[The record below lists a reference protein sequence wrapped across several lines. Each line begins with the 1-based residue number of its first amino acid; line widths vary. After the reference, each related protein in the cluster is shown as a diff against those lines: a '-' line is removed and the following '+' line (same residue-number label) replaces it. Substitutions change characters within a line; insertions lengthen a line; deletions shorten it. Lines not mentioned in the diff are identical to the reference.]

1 MQFTGLA
8 GQKDKK
14 PRGGGQNPGTKRNR
28 RPTDVARSM
37 ASRNNRWGVEQPRLI
52 ELDSKYQQREKVGA
66 ARLDAA
72 EHVISSLQQ
81 PYALAKKLNLITFW
95 LKDWDDVLPPEVLN
109 QDLLD
114 PDSMV
119 SQAEANAIAVLKEKR
134 KLDSTPEPFGK
145 DPSINKASQTLPIKA
160 PHVSHWEDY
169 RADPAPPRQVSANKR
184 PDPLPSVVPV
194 PPVLSRNERIEPPS
208 CIPVLPEKSAKKI
221 VRPSKHAPLSVSLRS
236 TAPASDL
243 EQENCQLDKLEFSI
257 QFAFLIARLDGTLSP
272 SAKKLIHD
280 YFQEQYASEAALA
293 NRAKAYCVHLERGP
307 IKFENGIGQFHKLFT
322 ADERSRL
329 ISLGGQII
337 QASDRENKKAVALL
351 QKMAGDLKS
360 SLVLENAAVKTP
372 EPPPDS
378 PQPLA
383 TQPLATQCTPLATS
397 KDDYLRILEIDPSLT
412 ISADFVRRQFNH
424 VCGKYAPERA
434 ASLDREFVELFDKK
448 REEIKIAEIKI
459 AATALLQELGEEL
472 ESTTSSQPK
481 ALRENP
487 DLDKEFGVGSMS
499 LYDDIS
505 LTDSDRKTKEVFG
518 DQVVVKSLS
527 QHNVFHGLPRF
538 VSEYLIAKYVRPESW
553 KEDLAKVQAKI
564 RDLLPDLDRRELIKE
579 RLLSAGEVTLIDN
592 VEVRVDLR
600 NGQRWGRIPAIND
613 ERIRVSGSI

>member
-1 MQFTGLA
+1 
-8 GQKDKK
+8 
-14 PRGGGQNPGTKRNR
+14 
-28 RPTDVARSM
+28 
-37 ASRNNRWGVEQPRLI
+37 
-52 ELDSKYQQREKVGA
+52 
-66 ARLDAA
+66 
-72 EHVISSLQQ
+72 
-81 PYALAKKLNLITFW
+81 
-95 LKDWDDVLPPEVLN
+95 
-109 QDLLD
+109 
-114 PDSMV
+114 MV

-145 DPSINKASQTLPIKA
+145 DPSINKASKTSPIKA

-184 PDPLPSVVPV
+184 SDPLPSVVPV

-221 VRPSKHAPLSVSLRS
+221 ARPSKHAPLSVSLRS

-293 NRAKAYCVHLERGP
+293 NRGKAYCVHLERGP
-307 IKFENGIGQFHKLFT
+307 IQFENGISQFHKLFT

-329 ISLGGQII
+329 ISLGGRII
-337 QASDRENKKAVALL
+337 QASDRESKKAVALL
-351 QKMAGDLKS
+351 QKMAGDLKIS
-360 SLVLENAAVKTP
+360 SVLENTAVKTP
-372 EPPPDS
+372 EPLPGS
-378 PQPLA
+378 PQPL
-383 TQPLATQCTPLATS
+383 LMQCTPLATS

-412 ISADFVRRQFNH
+412 ISADLVRRQFNH

-448 REEIKIAEIKI
+448 REEIKI

-487 DLDKEFGVGSMS
+487 DLDKEFGV
-499 LYDDIS
+499 
-505 LTDSDRKTKEVFG
+505 
-518 DQVVVKSLS
+518 
-527 QHNVFHGLPRF
+527 
-538 VSEYLIAKYVRPESW
+538 
-553 KEDLAKVQAKI
+553 
-564 RDLLPDLDRRELIKE
+564 
-579 RLLSAGEVTLIDN
+579 
-592 VEVRVDLR
+592 
-600 NGQRWGRIPAIND
+600 
-613 ERIRVSGSI
+613 